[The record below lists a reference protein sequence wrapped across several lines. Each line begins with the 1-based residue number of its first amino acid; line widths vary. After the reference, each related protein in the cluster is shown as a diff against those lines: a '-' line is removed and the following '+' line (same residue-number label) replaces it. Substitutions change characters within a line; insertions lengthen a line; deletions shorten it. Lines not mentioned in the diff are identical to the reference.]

1 MTTFSERLAV
11 LRKERGLS
19 QEMLA
24 EQIGVSRQAVSKWEV
39 GEATP
44 DLNKLLSLAD
54 VLDVSLD
61 DLCGRQ
67 EVVNTIVKTDQKRGR
82 KYWMII
88 CAALTVIVAL
98 LLLQMINFIGSGHKE
113 SKESMVEQ
121 IKIIESTFYSGNG
134 NMLRYKIIPDKISR
148 NDTYELLITPE
159 TPIGGA
165 PKPVKLD
172 GVAGVFE
179 GELAFPVSA
188 STWTVSLR
196 ISCGGEVW
204 TIPVATEIHYNAI
217 QNTLSWENA
226 W

>member
-1 MTTFSERLAV
+1 MGFSERLLE
-11 LRKERGLS
+11 LRKTQGLS

-24 EQIGVSRQAVSKWEV
+24 ERIGVSRQAVSKWEV

-61 DLCGRQ
+61 HLCGRQ
-67 EVVNTIVKTDQKRGR
+67 EVVNTIVKPVQKR
-82 KYWMII
+82 KHNCWIII
-88 CAALTVIVAL
+88 CAVLTIIAAL
-98 LLLQMINFIGSGHKE
+98 LLLQVMNLREIENKGS
-113 SKESMVEQ
+113 MAEQ
-121 IKIIESTFYSGNG
+121 IKIIGSTFYSSNG

-172 GVAGVFE
+172 SVAGVFE

-196 ISCGGEVW
+196 ISRGGETW
-204 TIPVATEIHYNAI
+204 TVPVATEIHYNAV
-217 QNTLSWENA
+217 QNTLGWENA